1 MDYPNSVPGAGLVG
15 GEFVNEDP
23 VLGRQGSLIPAEW
36 GNAVTKE
43 LVAVIEEDGQTPSE
57 SVLTQLRDALYGAVS
72 STKRRLLR
80 IASSADM
87 LDNDCD
93 DAAVTPKKL
102 RAGFSAHFGSLG
114 YFAFPGWLGGL
125 IFQWGVSSV
134 VPAGVNAATTYP
146 IAFTSGLFT
155 LLHSYSNGDLTGAA
169 QGSPSNAFSN
179 VSPLTQFFIYNGGS
193 APSQYSWVAIGR

>member
-1 MDYPNSVPGAGLVG
+1 MDFPKSVPGVGLVG

-23 VLGRQGSLIPAEW
+23 VLGQQGSLIPAEW

-87 LDNDCD
+87 QDNDCD

-102 RAGFSAHFGSLG
+102 RAGFSFSFTSNGF
-114 YFAFPGWLGGL
+114 FAFPTWMGGL
-125 IFQWGVSSV
+125 VIQWGFGS
-134 VPAGVNAATTYP
+134 VPAGSASVVVNWP
-146 IAFTSGLFT
+146 IAFPGGQILSVV
-155 LLHSYSNGDLTGAA
+155 
-169 QGSPSNAFSN
+169 FSD
-179 VSPLTQFFIYNGGS
+179 TGS
-193 APSQYSWVAIGR
+193 AALSYGASVFTATQATVYKPSSFVGVGGFRFLAIGR